1 MIIEEGELRLSFF
14 CGRKAAG
21 GLCLHDPAAPERP
34 PDQDTALSLVM
45 IPALTRDNWI
55 SCTVLFTI

>member
-14 CGRKAAG
+14 AAAEG